1 LFFMPLGAFIFI
13 DIWIFPKIGLIND
26 YAEKAKLSISWPAT
40 FAWIGALLFSVF
52 MYGKDNY
59 LWLSRLLEGRQP
71 PWLANIKLDLM
82 LLIAPEWIVAVT
94 LYLLFCII
102 QQKIGK
108 SKVQYREAGQ

>member
-1 LFFMPLGAFIFI
+1 MPLGAFIFI

-40 FAWIGALLFSVF
+40 FAWIGSLLFSVF

-59 LWLSRLLEGRQP
+59 AWLTKLVEGRQP

-94 LYLLFCII
+94 LYLVFCII
-102 QQKIGK
+102 QQKTAK
-108 SKVQYREAGQ
+108 SKIQYREAGQ